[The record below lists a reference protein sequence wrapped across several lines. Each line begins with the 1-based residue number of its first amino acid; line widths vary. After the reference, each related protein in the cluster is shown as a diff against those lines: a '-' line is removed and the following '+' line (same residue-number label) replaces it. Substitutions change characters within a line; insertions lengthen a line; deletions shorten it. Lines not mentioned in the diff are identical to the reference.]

1 VQTELYH
8 APGQANQ
15 NNPNVQALDAKPVS
29 RLHAPMPRSRIAA
42 LEFALRW
49 ESPVA
54 CHTERLFFE
63 KLNFW
68 RDFFPGTL
76 SDRLGALDVG
86 QAVSESYA
94 AGELVGAWSAGH
106 IHRVSLEQIQLKLR
120 GGQALSPHAGR
131 FYPRGMVT
139 GLPDVF
145 AGDRRPMRYLGE
157 HEGSAR
163 VDLNHPL
170 ACYPLTVEGRVL
182 EDLGVAHEHGGRS
195 QDVSQELCSNGPGMQ
210 VPHPDI
216 ATDFYAETPFA
227 RLDERA
233 DKLFYHQPRLVQ
245 HLDSHIRRQI
255 TAVYARLLKP
265 GMRVLDL
272 MSSWVSHL
280 PDAELSVTGLGMNA
294 DELRE
299 NPRLTER
306 TVQDLNEQAE
316 LPYPDAHFDAV
327 ICTASVEYL
336 VKPVEVFREVRRVLK
351 DGAVFA
357 LSFSDRWFPPKVIAL
372 WPMLHP
378 FERLGLI
385 LDYFRLSGGFG
396 ALTTETAR
404 GWPRPAEDK
413 YANQLADAD
422 PLYAVWGTAT

>member
-1 VQTELYH
+1 
-8 APGQANQ
+8 
-15 NNPNVQALDAKPVS
+15 
-29 RLHAPMPRSRIAA
+29 MPRSRIAA

-54 CHTERLFFE
+54 CHTERLYFE

-76 SDRLGALDVG
+76 SDRLCALGVG
-86 QAVSESYA
+86 EDASETYP
-94 AGELVGAWSAGH
+94 AGELVGAWRADN
-106 IHRVSLEQIQLKLR
+106 IHRIRPEQIRLKLR
-120 GGQALSPHAGR
+120 DGQGLSPHVGR

-145 AGDRRPMRYLGE
+145 AGDRRPLRYLGE
-157 HEGSAR
+157 QHGTAL

-170 ACYPLTVEGRVL
+170 ARFPLTVEGRVL

-195 QDVSQELCSNGPGMQ
+195 QDVPQELCSNGPGMQ
-210 VPHPDI
+210 VPHADV
-216 ATDFYAETPFA
+216 ATDYSADAPFA

-245 HLDSHIRRQI
+245 HLDAQVRDQI
-255 TAVYARLLKP
+255 TAVYARRLKP

-280 PDAELSVTGLGMNA
+280 PDLELSVTGLGLNA
-294 DELRE
+294 EELGE
-299 NPRLTER
+299 NPRLREC
-306 TVQDLNEQAE
+306 TVHDLNEQPA
-316 LPYPDAHFDAV
+316 LPYADAHFDAV
-327 ICTASVEYL
+327 VCTASVEYL

-351 DGAVFA
+351 NGAPFV
-357 LSFSDRWFPPKVIAL
+357 LTFSERWFPPKVIAV

-378 FERLGLI
+378 FERLGLV
-385 LDYFRLSGGFG
+385 LEYFRLSGRYA
-396 ALTTETAR
+396 ALGTETAR

-413 YANQLADAD
+413 YAGQLADAD
-422 PLYAVWGTAT
+422 PLYAVWGVAS